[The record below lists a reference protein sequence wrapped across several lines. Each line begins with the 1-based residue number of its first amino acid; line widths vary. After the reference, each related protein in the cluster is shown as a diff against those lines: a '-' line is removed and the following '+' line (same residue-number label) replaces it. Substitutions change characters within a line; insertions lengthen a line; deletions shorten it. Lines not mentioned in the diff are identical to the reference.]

1 MSSVERVCAEYV
13 EWLRDFLPA
22 DYLERPERYRF
33 DEDLRRRYQR
43 EACDE
48 GWLVPQWPHG
58 LGGRGLEPLEA
69 VAVRVQSAT
78 LQAPKLLN
86 IQSAGVVA
94 PSLYSFG
101 TDEQRERYLMPTL
114 RGELNWALGMSEP
127 SAGSDLASLRTRA
140 TRRDGSFFVGGQKV
154 WTTQAHE
161 SDLML
166 LLCRTDPEADRHR
179 GISCL
184 LVDLDAP
191 GITVRVIDTGWPDT
205 DEFCEVFLDDVEV
218 PEDRLLG
225 DLNGGWRVAMGSLS
239 HERDMIWVENYA
251 AAERALRQAAASIGA
266 GGRPSLEAELGRR
279 LTDVAALR
287 LTGLRAL
294 ESRLAG
300 GPAPEFDILKL
311 FGSETL
317 QASIQ
322 LALDAGGEA
331 ALGDPELLLDDYE
344 ALGATLY
351 GGTSEIQRN
360 IIAERV
366 LGLPRG

>member
-13 EWLRDFLPA
+13 EWLRAVLPD

-33 DEDLRRRYQR
+33 DEELSRRYQR
-43 EACDE
+43 EACEE
-48 GWLVPQWPHG
+48 GWLIPQWPRG

-78 LQAPKLLN
+78 LQAPKQVN
-86 IQSAGVVA
+86 IQSVGVVA
-94 PSLYSFG
+94 PSLRSFG
-101 TDEQRERYLMPTL
+101 TEEQRERYLMPTL
-114 RGELNWALGMSEP
+114 RGEITWALGMSEP
-127 SAGSDLASLRTRA
+127 SAGSDLAALRTKA
-140 TRRDGSFFVGGQKV
+140 TRRGDSFHVDGQKV
-154 WTTQAHE
+154 WTTQAHT

-184 LVDLDAP
+184 LVDLDSP
-191 GITVRVIDTGWPDT
+191 GITIRVIDTGWPGT

-218 PEDRLLG
+218 PADRLLG
-225 DLNGGWRVAMGSLS
+225 ELHGGWRVAMESLN

-251 AAERALRQAAASIGA
+251 AAGRALRQAASAVA
-266 GGRPSLEAELGRR
+266 GTGQASLEADLGRR

-287 LTGLRAL
+287 LTGMRAL

-300 GPAPEFDILKL
+300 GDAPEFNILKL

-322 LALDAGGEA
+322 LAVEAGGTA
-331 ALGDPELLLDDYE
+331 ALDDPELLLDDFE

-366 LGLPRG
+366 LGLPRS

>member
-1 MSSVERVCAEYV
+1 MNAVDRVCSEYA
-13 EWLRDFLPA
+13 EWLRGFLPG
-22 DYLERPERYRF
+22 DYLEHPDRYRF

-43 EACDE
+43 EACVE
-48 GWLVPQWPHG
+48 GWLVPQWPLG

-78 LQAPKLLN
+78 MQAPKLLN
-86 IQSAGVVA
+86 IQSVGVVA
-94 PSLYSFG
+94 PSLRAFG

-114 RGELNWALGMSEP
+114 LGEITWALGMSEP
-127 SAGSDLASLRTRA
+127 SAGSDLAALRTRA
-140 TRRDGSFFVGGQKV
+140 TRRGESFVVDGQKV
-154 WTTQAHE
+154 WTTQAHT

-166 LLCRTDPEADRHR
+166 LLCRTDLEADRHR

-191 GITVRVIDTGWPDT
+191 GITIRVIDTGWPDT
-205 DEFCEVFLDDVEV
+205 DEFCEVFLDEVEV
-218 PEDRLLG
+218 PESRLLG
-225 DLNGGWRVAMGSLS
+225 DLNGGWRVAMESLN

-251 AAERALRQAAASIGA
+251 ASGRALQRAAEAIGDA
-266 GGRPSLEAELGRR
+266 HRGSLDALLGRR

-287 LTGLRAL
+287 LTGMRAL
-294 ESRLAG
+294 EGRLAG
-300 GPAPEFDILKL
+300 APAPEFNILKL

-322 LALDAGGEA
+322 LALEAGGTA
-331 ALGDPELLLDDYE
+331 ALGDPELLLDDFE

-366 LGLPRG
+366 LGLPRD